1 MFTVCGNEPTDVM
14 ETTVNR
20 TAMTRRGLLT
30 DRERE
35 LIQADNLEGDEL
47 DRRYQAVSRV
57 RTKIEDRL
65 ADDVEILKENHPEL
79 YDELQQVVCDD

>member
-1 MFTVCGNEPTDVM
+1 
-14 ETTVNR
+14 
-20 TAMTRRGLLT
+20 MTRRGLLT

-57 RTKIEDRL
+57 RTKIEGRL
-65 ADDVEILKENHPEL
+65 ADDVDILKRSHPEL
-79 YDELQQVVCDD
+79 YNELQEAVCDE